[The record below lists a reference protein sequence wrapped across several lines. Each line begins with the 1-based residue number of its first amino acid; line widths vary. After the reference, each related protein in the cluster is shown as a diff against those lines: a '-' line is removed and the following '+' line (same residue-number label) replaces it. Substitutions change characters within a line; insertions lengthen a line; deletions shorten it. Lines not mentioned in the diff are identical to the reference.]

1 MYHEYGDDEKMKK
14 TKYIL
19 FFLFCSF
26 LLVSCASYT
35 MQKNLDP
42 ESREFISKVR
52 YIITKKERK
61 VFLNLPESER
71 PAFIEEFWKS
81 RDPDPDTEENEYKD
95 EYFKRIDEA
104 NHLFKE
110 GSPGWLQDRGR
121 VYILLG
127 PPWERQTFPRGI
139 NFYDKPQEIWYYG
152 WFVIRFIDN
161 DWSGE
166 YRLVPDSSWQ
176 IAELNKAQM
185 VLQPKGSDQ
194 KYPFEFDVKVKK
206 VAANEV
212 VVQVIVPYKN
222 IWFEEKE
229 GRLKASLKLSMDIS
243 DSSENIIWEHLESYP
258 IDLTE
263 EELEKIIVR
272 DYMIEI
278 RVELGRG
285 KYTFFAELTNLAD
298 GNVSWQKGKF
308 SL

>member
-1 MYHEYGDDEKMKK
+1 MKK
-14 TKYIL
+14 LIYLL
-19 FFLFCSF
+19 FFLSCSF
-26 LLVSCASYT
+26 FLVSCASYYYK
-35 MQKNLDP
+35 KNLDP

-71 PAFIEEFWKS
+71 KAFIEEFWKS

-121 VYILLG
+121 IYVLLG
-127 PPWERQTFPRGI
+127 PPWERQTFPRGV

-152 WFVIRFIDN
+152 WFVIRFIDY

-166 YRLVPDSSWQ
+166 YKLVPDSSWQ

-185 VLQPKGSDQ
+185 VLQPKGSDG
-194 KYPFEFDVKVKK
+194 KYPFEFNLKVKK
-206 VAANEV
+206 AAKNEV
-212 VVQVIVPYKN
+212 VVRINIPYKT

-229 GRLKASLKLSMDIS
+229 GQLKASLKLAMDIS
-243 DSSENIIWEHLESYP
+243 DSSENIIWDHNKSYP

-263 EELEKIIVR
+263 EELEEIWVKNHT
-272 DYMIEI
+272 IEI
-278 RVELGRG
+278 HVELAPG
-285 KYTFFAELTNLAD
+285 KYTYFAELTNLAD
-298 GNVSWQKGKF
+298 GNKSSRKGKF

>member
-1 MYHEYGDDEKMKK
+1 
-14 TKYIL
+14 
-19 FFLFCSF
+19 
-26 LLVSCASYT
+26 

-71 PAFIEEFWKS
+71 KAFIEEFWDS
-81 RDPDPDTEENEYKD
+81 RDPDPDTEANEYKD
-95 EYFKRIDEA
+95 EYFKRIEEA

-127 PPWERQTFPRGI
+127 PPWERQTYPRGV
-139 NFYDKPQEIWYYG
+139 NFCDKPEEIWYYG

-166 YRLVPDSSWQ
+166 YRIVPDSSWQ
-176 IAELNKAQM
+176 MAKLNEAQM

-194 KYPFEFDVKVKK
+194 KYPFEFDVKAKK
-206 VAANEV
+206 SANNEV
-212 VVQVIVPYKN
+212 LFMINVPYKN

-229 GRLKASLKLSMDIS
+229 GQLKAALKLSIDIS
-243 DSSENIIWEHLESYP
+243 DKSENIIWEHKENYP
-258 IDLTE
+258 IDLTD
-263 EELEKIIVR
+263 EELEAMQVKDHTIEVR
-272 DYMIEI
+272 
-278 RVELGRG
+278 VALSPG

-298 GNVSWQKGKF
+298 GNTAWQKGKF
-308 SL
+308 SI

>member
-1 MYHEYGDDEKMKK
+1 
-14 TKYIL
+14 
-19 FFLFCSF
+19 
-26 LLVSCASYT
+26 

-61 VFLNLPESER
+61 VFLNLPEYER

-81 RDPDPDTEENEYKD
+81 RDPDPDTDQNEYKD

-152 WFVIRFIDN
+152 WFVIRFIDH

-166 YRLVPDSSWQ
+166 YRIVPDSSWQ

-194 KYPFEFDVKVKK
+194 KYPFAFDVKVRKASGK
-206 VAANEV
+206 EV
-212 VVQVIVPYKN
+212 VFELAVPYKN
-222 IWFEEKE
+222 IWFEEKQ
-229 GRLKASLKLSMDIS
+229 GKLKAALKLTLEVF
-243 DSSENIIWEHLESYP
+243 DSSDNKVWDHNKNYP
-258 IDLTE
+258 IELTE
-263 EELEKIIVR
+263 EGLETIKTK
-272 DYMIEI
+272 DYPIEI
-278 RVELGRG
+278 PAEFSQG
-285 KYTFFAELTNLAD
+285 KYTFTAELTNLAD
-298 GNVSWQKGKF
+298 GNKSFQRGKF

>member
-1 MYHEYGDDEKMKK
+1 MKK
-14 TKYIL
+14 SISL
-19 FFLFCSF
+19 LVFLLYSF

-52 YIITKKERK
+52 YIISKKERK
-61 VFLNLPESER
+61 VFLTLPESER
-71 PAFIEEFWKS
+71 KTFIEEFWKS
-81 RDPDPDTEENEYKD
+81 RDPDPETTQNEYKD

-127 PPWERQTFPRGI
+127 PPWERQTFPRGV
-139 NFYDKPQEIWYYG
+139 NFYDKPEEIWYYG
-152 WFVIRFIDN
+152 YFVIRFIDN

-206 VAANEV
+206 AAENEV
-212 VVQVIVPYKN
+212 AVQVNVPYKN
-222 IWFEEKE
+222 IWFAENE
-229 GRLKASLKLSMDIS
+229 GQLKASLKLTMDIS
-243 DSSENIIWEHLESYP
+243 DSSENIVWDHIKSYP
-258 IDLTE
+258 IELTE
-263 EELEKIIVR
+263 EELEAIFVK
-272 DYMIEI
+272 DYTIEI
-278 RVELGRG
+278 RVKLEPG

>member
-1 MYHEYGDDEKMKK
+1 MKK
-14 TKYIL
+14 SISVL
-19 FFLFCSF
+19 VFLFYSF
-26 LLVSCASYT
+26 ILVSCASY
-35 MQKNLDP
+35 MMRKDLDP

-71 PAFIEEFWKS
+71 EAFIEEFWKS
-81 RDPDPDTEENEYKD
+81 RDPDPDTEVNEYKE
-95 EYFKRIDEA
+95 EYFKRIEEA

-127 PPWERQTFPRGI
+127 PPWERQTFPRGV
-139 NFYDKPQEIWYYG
+139 NFYDKPEEIWYYG
-152 WFVIRFIDN
+152 FYVMRFIDH

-185 VLQPKGSDQ
+185 VLQPKGSGH

-206 VAANEV
+206 VDENEV
-212 VVQVIVPYKN
+212 AFMIEVPYKN
-222 IWFEEKE
+222 IWFEEHE
-229 GRLKASLKLSMDIS
+229 GQLKASLKLAIDVS
-243 DSSENIIWEHLESYP
+243 DSSEAMIWDHEKNYP

-263 EELEKIIVR
+263 EELEAISTKNYTIEVR
-272 DYMIEI
+272 VKLEP
-278 RVELGRG
+278 G
-285 KYTFFAELTNLAD
+285 KYTFAAELTNLAD
-298 GNVSWQKGKF
+298 GNTAWKKGKF

>member
-1 MYHEYGDDEKMKK
+1 MKK
-14 TKYIL
+14 SVFVL
-19 FFLFCSF
+19 FFLLYSF
-26 LLVSCASYT
+26 FLVSCASYT

-52 YIITKKERK
+52 YIIEKKERK

-71 PAFIEEFWKS
+71 KAFMEEFWKS
-81 RDPDPDTEENEYKD
+81 RDPDPETDENEYKD

-110 GSPGWLQDRGR
+110 GSAGWLQDRGR

-127 PPWERQTFPRGI
+127 PPWERQTFPRGY
-139 NFYDKPQEIWYYG
+139 NFYDKPEEIWYYG
-152 WFVIRFIDN
+152 WFVIRFMDY

-166 YRLVPDSSWQ
+166 YKLVPDSSWQ

-185 VLQPKGSDQ
+185 ILQPKGSDQ

-206 VAANEV
+206 VAENEV
-212 VVQVIVPYKN
+212 AVQVNVPYKT

-229 GRLKASLKLSMDIS
+229 GQLKASLKLSMDIS
-243 DSSENIIWEHLESYP
+243 DSSEKMIWDHKKNYP

-263 EELEKIIVR
+263 EELEAILVK
-272 DYMIEI
+272 DYTIEI
-278 RVELGRG
+278 RVELAPG
-285 KYTFFAELTNLAD
+285 KYTFFAELTNMAD
-298 GNVSWQKGKF
+298 GNTAWQKGKF